1 MSATVVDI
9 NGIKFRITPFDA
21 FRQLEMFG
29 DLQKEILPSVGG
41 VLNVAFGSDKNPE
54 NSDTA
59 ALAAFRELS
68 SNFDGATLMKWA
80 NRLMDEEY
88 ITFETPGNEP
98 AKLSARN
105 RGAAFPDMSYIL
117 ELMFHIGKVN
127 FAGPLA
133 RWAALSGAAQ
143 KLMGKLSE
151 NSAPTSPKS

>member
-1 MSATVVDI
+1 MSTTTVEI

-41 VLNVAFGSDKNPE
+41 VLNVAFGADKNPE
-54 NSDTA
+54 NSDRA

-68 SNFDGATLMKWA
+68 SNFDGATLKKWA

-98 AKLSARN
+98 AKLSLHN

-127 FAGPLA
+127 FAAPLA

-143 KLMGKLSE
+143 KLVAKLSAS
-151 NSAPTSPKS
+151 SAPTSQPN